1 MINFPV
7 FVPKIR
13 RNRMGENGKEK
24 RIILEEIIWELV
36 NGEEVIGKK
45 VFGLVNE
52 EVVIGKKVFGNW

>member
-45 VFGLVNE
+45 VFG
-52 EVVIGKKVFGNW
+52 NW